1 MAVANGYKNVYWMRD
16 GINGWKKAGYA
27 TEGNPELLEA
37 LIAVNKHDFAALIII
52 EGHAR
57 KSKNC
62 TFVDFRDKVKFKKGH
77 VKGANHVDYD
87 NMFSKP
93 MMEELSKSNSLII
106 IHDVPAVA
114 DVIAATLKLMDY
126 PNVYILK

>member
-1 MAVANGYKNVYWMRD
+1 MAVTDGYKNVYWMRD

-37 LIAVNKHDFAALIII
+37 LIAVNKNDFTTLIIT
-52 EGHAR
+52 EGNAR
-57 KSKNC
+57 KLKNC
-62 TFVDFRDKVKFKKGH
+62 TFVDFRDETKFKKGH
-77 VKGANHVDYD
+77 IKGANYVDYS

-93 MMEELSKSNSLII
+93 MMEELSKSNTLII
-106 IHDVPAVA
+106 IHDIPAIA
-114 DVIAATLKLMDY
+114 GVITATLKLMDY